1 MSYADFKEFFI
12 YVGCTWTPSP
22 HPPKKKKNTRADEDE
37 GAAVGLDGQDEIIV
51 MPLTWFLRMDK
62 DQIHPHFLNP
72 SSTRQTG
79 SKDI

>member
-1 MSYADFKEFFI
+1 MPTLKNFLYMLDAH
-12 YVGCTWTPSP
+12 G
-22 HPPKKKKNTRADEDE
+22 PPPPPPPKKKNTRADEDE